1 MNIALLQKACRSQTL
16 TTRDTDKKRSSH
28 QLRYNSYEICR
39 VCSAFCSAACSSHWC
54 GALPDKNYVR
64 PADVLCSTDS
74 IGVLLLTSFCQV
86 SAPERRLGDTHPRRR
101 TFLASPGERPESHLT
116 GEL

>member
-1 MNIALLQKACRSQTL
+1 MCSVAPITQRSLLVT
-16 TTRDTDKKRSSH
+16 
-28 QLRYNSYEICR
+28 QLRGSRRQKVRDACQ
-39 VCSAFCSAACSSHWC
+39 CSERTLVAT
-54 GALPDKNYVR
+54 
-64 PADVLCSTDS
+64 VLCSTDS